1 MTVSIYH
8 NPRCS
13 KSRQTKELIEAQNIT
28 PTVIEYL
35 KTPPSKTELKHILKL
50 LQITAR
56 DLLRKKEAEYEELGL
71 DNADLDEDQ
80 IIDIMIKHPKLIE
93 RPIVVTD
100 KGAAIG
106 RPPENVL
113 EILGD

>member
-1 MTVSIYH
+1 MPVSIYH

-13 KSRQTKELIEAQNIT
+13 KSRQALALLEERNIK

-35 KTPPSKTELKHILKL
+35 KTPPSKSELKHVLNML
-50 LQITAR
+50 NLEAR
-56 DLLRKKEAEYEELGL
+56 DLLRKKESEYTELGL
-71 DNADLDEDQ
+71 DNPALDEDQ
-80 IIDIMIKHPKLIE
+80 IIDMMIQHPKLIE
-93 RPIVVTD
+93 RPIVISD
-100 KGAAIG
+100 KGAVIG